1 MKRPDLW
8 RHWLRRRTDP
18 GPIDRAIRNLDLAT
32 SPVLVSV
39 QAVTQRVLDGEPV
52 SADEVSDALLHA
64 EALGLAR
71 SEAVLARWMAEPR

>member
-1 MKRPDLW
+1 MRRPNLW
-8 RHWLRRRTDP
+8 RHWLRRRTEPD
-18 GPIDRAIRNLDLAT
+18 PIDRAIRNFDMARA
-32 SPVLVSV
+32 PVLVSV

-64 EALGLAR
+64 EALGLTR